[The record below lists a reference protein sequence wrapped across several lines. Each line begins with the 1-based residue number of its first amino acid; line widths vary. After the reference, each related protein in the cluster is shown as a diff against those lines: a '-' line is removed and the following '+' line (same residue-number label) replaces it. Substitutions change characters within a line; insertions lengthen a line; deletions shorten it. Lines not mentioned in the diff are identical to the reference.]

1 MSIETLSS
9 RRGVGGGHSHRGG
22 YEVEIAVGDAEAA
35 AAEVE
40 VTTTLSEMSGQRSG
54 AEPTRRGGEAA
65 ARVARGSSSV
75 QPFGSAVGLFLTW
88 ASKGFL
94 GRASPGEMAE
104 KWLQPFWIADSALS
118 ISIGYEKSDD

>member
-1 MSIETLSS
+1 VDTKE
-9 RRGVGGGHSHRGG
+9 GD
-22 YEVEIAVGDAEAA
+22 EVEVAVGDAEAA
-35 AAEVE
+35 AAEME

-54 AEPTRRGGEAA
+54 AEPPKRGGEAA
-65 ARVARGSSSV
+65 APLRHYSWRVARGSSSV
-75 QPFGSAVGLFLTW
+75 QPFGLFLTW